1 MSEDTTPQD
10 ESQAAQADDV
20 VEDALVRDLPNDP
33 ILAPLAEAFPTA
45 TFTSF
50 HPRTGP
56 RQDTVAIPRDDL
68 VAFVEAVR
76 GAGFETFVDVCGVD
90 HLNRDPRYD
99 VVINLL
105 SMEHTQRLII
115 KVGLTGD
122 DPTIPSITSVY
133 AGANFYERETWD
145 LFGIVFE
152 GHTDLTRILLP
163 DEWSGHPLRKNY
175 NVGSVPVQFK
185 GSHKT
190 S

>member
-1 MSEDTTPQD
+1 MADETTPQ
-10 ESQAAQADDV
+10 EEPQAAADDAV
-20 VEDALVRDLPNDP
+20 ADVPGRDLPDDP

-45 TFTSF
+45 EFTSF
-50 HPRTGP
+50 QPRNGP
-56 RQDTVAIPRDDL
+56 RQDTATVPRDVL
-68 VAFVEAVR
+68 VSFVQAVKD
-76 GAGFETFVDVCGVD
+76 AGFETFVDVCGVD
-90 HLNRDPRYD
+90 YLNRDPRYD

-105 SMEHTQRLII
+105 SMRHTKRLII

-122 DPTIPSITSVY
+122 DPTIPSITSMY

-163 DEWSGHPLRKNY
+163 DEWTGHPLRKTY

-185 GSHKT
+185 GSHK
-190 S
+190 SS